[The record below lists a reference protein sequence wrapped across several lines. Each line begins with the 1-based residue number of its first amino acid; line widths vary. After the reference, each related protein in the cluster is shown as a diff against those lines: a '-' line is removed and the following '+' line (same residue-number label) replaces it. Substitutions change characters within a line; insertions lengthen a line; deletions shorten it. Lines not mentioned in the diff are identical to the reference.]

1 MAEEKKVANG
11 MNMARTGKRVVVIGV
26 VGGAYLI
33 ASDQVVDGWFQDSAG
48 MDSSKY
54 APYYRALVQ
63 GGGGLAL
70 GAVSW
75 KYSRD
80 VAMGFMAG
88 GGVGAALRVAEE
100 LDVSKKLRDLVDGD
114 GDGTRRTTRRFV
126 APAAPAAPAPTTPR
140 AGNRLADVSSIHD
153 ASGWATVDDV
163 SRVAR
168 R

>member
-1 MAEEKKVANG
+1 
-11 MNMARTGKRVVVIGV
+11 
-26 VGGAYLI
+26 
-33 ASDQVVDGWFQDSAG
+33 
-48 MDSSKY
+48 
-54 APYYRALVQ
+54 
-63 GGGGLAL
+63 
-70 GAVSW
+70 
-75 KYSRD
+75 
-80 VAMGFMAG
+80 MGFMAG

>member
-1 MAEEKKVANG
+1 MADEKKVANG

-26 VGGAYLI
+26 VGGAYMI
-33 ASDQVVDGWFQDSAG
+33 ASDQVVDGWFQDSTG
-48 MDSSKY
+48 MDTSKN

-63 GGGGLAL
+63 GGGGLLL
-70 GAVSW
+70 GAVTW

-88 GGVGAALRVAEE
+88 GGVGAGLRVAEE
-100 LDVSKKLRDLVDGD
+100 LDVAKKLRDLVDGD
-114 GDGTRRTTRRFV
+114 GDGTRRTTRRYV
-126 APAAPAAPAPTTPR
+126 PPATTTTTTPR

-153 ASGWATVDDV
+153 APGWATVDDV
-163 SRVAR
+163 ARVAR